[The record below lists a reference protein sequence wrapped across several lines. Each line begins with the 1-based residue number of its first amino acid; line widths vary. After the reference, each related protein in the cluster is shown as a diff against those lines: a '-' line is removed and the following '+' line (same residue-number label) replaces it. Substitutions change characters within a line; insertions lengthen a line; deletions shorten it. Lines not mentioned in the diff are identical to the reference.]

1 MHASKR
7 PVALRRHQPDPEAG
21 RGAGDAQVPKNNGVG
36 APAIIPARPRT
47 VRAEVELAPFPTIE
61 SLERP
66 IEKVFCSAGG
76 KSEAESCNL
85 QLEREIILNR
95 RSTPSTRRQ
104 LDVVSHR
111 YWIPGYHS
119 AMLTFVCYLMLPA
132 RDPRRN

>member
-7 PVALRRHQPDPEAG
+7 SVALRRHQPDPEAG
-21 RGAGDAQVPKNNGVG
+21 RGAGDAQVPKNNGMG

-61 SLERP
+61 GLERP

-95 RSTPSTRRQ
+95 RARFKDALSRTTNSK
-104 LDVVSHR
+104 
-111 YWIPGYHS
+111 
-119 AMLTFVCYLMLPA
+119 FVYIRINDA
-132 RDPRRN
+132 RPYIR